1 MANQQ
6 LLDYIKQQLEQGAST
21 EQIKNAIIARGWKES
36 DMNEAFAAL
45 SQDSTSS
52 SLTEPPA
59 PSPEGGSLPK
69 ATAMLGEA
77 WSLYKPR
84 MGTFLGIT
92 IMPGVVL
99 AGLFIVLASGGLV
112 LGPVL
117 FSPKLT
123 ALGVGLLIL
132 FAILFVVVVLIS
144 QMWGQTAL
152 LSAIKDSRE
161 TIGIKDAYRRSWSKI
176 LSYWWVSLLAS
187 FVTVGGFLLFLIPG
201 IIFAVWFSLALFVF
215 ISEDVQGMNALLK
228 SREYVKGRWW
238 SIFWRFLFIGLLF
251 LIVSMIPLLIF
262 SVLKIPYLGE
272 ISRFAI
278 GLFLTPLIMIYAFL
292 VYGHLKKIKG
302 ELVFAPTKKQKAAFI
317 TVGILG
323 FLIIPAILFS
333 MIFLGSGSHSAR
345 EKAHDAQRESD
356 IRQIQTGLDMYYS
369 EHESYPLSLEELS
382 PEYLPAIPLDP
393 ETDAPYSYQRTS
405 DAEYEVC
412 AQMETKAPK
421 CISSQL

>member
-21 EQIKNAIIARGWKES
+21 EQIKSAIIARGWKES

-52 SLTEPPA
+52 PLTESPV

-69 ATAMLGEA
+69 AVAMLNEA

-84 MGTFLGIT
+84 LWTFLGIT
-92 IMPGVVL
+92 IIPGVVL
-99 AGLFIVLASGGLV
+99 AGLFIVLAGGGLL

-132 FAILFVVVVLIS
+132 FAILFVVTVLIS

-161 TIGIKDAYRRSWSKI
+161 NIGIKEAYRRSWPKI

-201 IIFAVWFSLALFVF
+201 ILFAVWFSLALFVF
-215 ISEDVQGMNALLK
+215 ISEDVKGMNALLK
-228 SREYVKGRWW
+228 SREYVRGRWW
-238 SIFWRFLFIGLLF
+238 SIFWRFLFIGILF
-251 LIVSMIPLLIF
+251 LIVSLVPLLIF
-262 SVLKIPYLGE
+262 SVLKVPYLGE

-278 GLFLTPLIMIYAFL
+278 GLFLTPLAMIYSFL
-292 VYGHLKKIKG
+292 IYDHLKKIKG
-302 ELVFAPTKKQKAAFI
+302 EIVFAPTKKQRVAFI

-323 FLIIPAILFS
+323 ILLIPAILFS
-333 MIFLGSGSHSAR
+333 VIFWGSHSAR
-345 EKAHDAQRESD
+345 EKARDALREGD
-356 IRQIQTGLDMYYS
+356 ISQIQEGLELYYD
-369 EHESYPLSLEELS
+369 EHGNYPFSLNELF
-382 PEYLPAIPLDP
+382 PQYIPTTRVDP
-393 ETDAPYSYQRTS
+393 ETNAPYSYQRTS
-405 DAEYEVC
+405 DTEYEVC